1 MPKTLIVGL
10 GNLLLS
16 DDGVGVRTV
25 QRLQGDLPE
34 TDEIQVLDGG
44 TSGLDLLYYLE
55 GVSRLIVVDAVEQ
68 GKPAGTLI
76 RLVDEQVPA
85 YLSMKIS
92 PHQVSLPDL
101 LVAAR
106 LINLYPEKIIVW
118 GVQPASLEWGTEL
131 SPEVEEQVD
140 TLVVKVKEE
149 LGI

>member
-16 DDGVGVRTV
+16 DDGVGVRTI
-25 QRLQGDLPE
+25 QRLQGKLPE
-34 TDEIQVLDGG
+34 NDEVQVLDGG

-55 GVSRLIVVDAVEQ
+55 GVSRLIVVDAVDQ
-68 GKPAGTLI
+68 DQPPGTLI
-76 RLVDEQVPA
+76 RLVGEQVPA

-131 SPEVEEQVD
+131 SQEVAEQVD
-140 TLVVKVKEE
+140 PLVEKVIDE
-149 LGI
+149 LGS